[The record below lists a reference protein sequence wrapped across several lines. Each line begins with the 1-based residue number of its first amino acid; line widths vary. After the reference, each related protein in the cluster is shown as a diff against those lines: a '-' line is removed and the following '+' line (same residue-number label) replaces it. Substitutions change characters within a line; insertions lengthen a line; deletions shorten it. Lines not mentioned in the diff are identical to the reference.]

1 MFLRQVLGAASS
13 VSNESLYL
21 ELGVIPIE
29 IVIKARRLS
38 YLHYLANLGQSEML
52 YKVFITQ
59 WKYPDKGDW
68 TEQVKIDL
76 KDFKLDWS
84 LKDFV
89 SKSKNSFK
97 RMLKKKT
104 KEVAFE
110 YLLKLKEGHSKMSH
124 LNYTE
129 LKMQSYF
136 KNSKINVSQAKNVF
150 GFRTRSA
157 YFKANY

>member
-29 IVIKARRLS
+29 IVIKARRIS

-89 SKSKNSFK
+89 SKSKNSCK
-97 RMLKKKT
+97 RMLKIKQR
-104 KEVAFE
+104 
-110 YLLKLKEGHSKMSH
+110 KLH
-124 LNYTE
+124 LNIY
-129 LKMQSYF
+129 
-136 KNSKINVSQAKNVF
+136 
-150 GFRTRSA
+150 
-157 YFKANY
+157 